1 VRRLHVVD
9 ENPATQREH
18 DAAAAVRA
26 VGPSVRAADVPD
38 EVRTAGT
45 AAVLE
50 HLLTLV
56 PVIDSLAGRA
66 ERLAAWGSELAVRL
80 LAGGRLLAAG
90 NGGSAAEAQH
100 LTAELVGRFDGD
112 RRPFSAI
119 ALHGDTSSMTA
130 IGNDYGFD
138 EVFARQVTAHGRE
151 GDVLVL
157 LSTSGASPN
166 LLAAARAARAR
177 GVRTWALTG
186 QAPNPLSELCDET
199 VALPGAGA
207 NVQEAQ
213 LVAVHCLCHVFDAE
227 VARLE
232 AEPPTSGDDPAGRGP
247 QAGREGGGTR

>member
-1 VRRLHVVD
+1 MRRLQAVPPEGLAPLQQGGRGGHAPRD
-9 ENPATQREH
+9 EALPLGAGPAATDRET
-18 DAAAAVRA
+18 
-26 VGPSVRAADVPD
+26 S
-38 EVRTAGT
+38 RTAD
-45 AAVLE
+45 AVSVVE

-56 PVIDSLAGRA
+56 PVIDALAAGA
-66 ERLAAWGSELAVRL
+66 DRLAAWGSELAVRL

-100 LTAELVGRFDGD
+100 LTAELVGRFASD

-130 IGNDYGFD
+130 IGNDFGFD
-138 EVFARQVTAHGRE
+138 EVFARQVAAHGRP

-166 LLAAARAARAR
+166 LLAAARAAREA

-186 QAPNPLSELCDET
+186 AAPNPLAELCDE
-199 VALPGAGA
+199 VLALPGEGA

-232 AEPPTSGDDPAGRGP
+232 T
-247 QAGREGGGTR
+247 QGGGPDDRRRG